1 MLQALTAASCACVLI
16 ELASM
21 QTVAA
26 EKVPEQLV
34 GSWLAEDMGGRG
46 VIDDLQTT
54 LEIREDG
61 TYGGMA
67 GCNHFTGAFSLSGAT
82 ISFGFAA
89 ATRKMCVPAAMDQER
104 KFLNALGDE
113 LSWKIEGSKLTLARP
128 NGPPV
133 IRLTFMDSLGRCR
146 TQAPHPRRRRRRAAD
161 RPLSMCRQDGPGGVY
176 QCRSRFARDTGDR
189 GHLHRRVERHFRIG
203 CQICRRAVCL
213 VDEGRRGEAF
223 RYDGGRGRP
232 GNPVQENGI
241 V

>member
-46 VIDDLQTT
+46 VIEDLQTT

-133 IRLTFMDSLGRCR
+133 IRLTFMDS
-146 TQAPHPRRRRRRAAD
+146 RASGGAELKLRIPGAD
-161 RPLSMCRQDGPGGVY
+161 AVERQIVRY
-176 QCRSRFARDTGDR
+176 QCAGKTVQAEYINAGPVSLATLAIEGTFIVASNVISGSGARYAGGQYVWWTKGDEARLFDTMEGEEDP
-189 GHLHRRVERHFRIG
+189 GIL
-203 CQICRRAVCL
+203 CRKT
-213 VDEGRRGEAF
+213 E
-223 RYDGGRGRP
+223 
-232 GNPVQENGI
+232 
-241 V
+241 